1 MLWGIFFSAVAGSLM
16 SIQGVF
22 NTRVSEKIGQ
32 WQTNILVQAI
42 GLLSAIAALFIFK
55 GGDFSRLKEVNK
67 LYLLGGVIGAAITFS
82 VIRGMSSLG
91 PTLAVL
97 AILIAQLVTASLFDF
112 FGLCGTERLDFHYTK
127 ILGVIIMIT
136 GIIIFKLKG

>member
-112 FGLCGTERLDFHYTK
+112 FGLCGTERLDFHFTK

>member
-1 MLWGIFFSAVAGSLM
+1 MLWGIVFSAVAGALM

-32 WQTNILVQAI
+32 WQANIMVQAI
-42 GLLSAIAALFIFK
+42 GLISAIVALFIFK
-55 GGDFSRLKEVNK
+55 GGDFSRLKDVNK
-67 LYLLGGVIGAAITFS
+67 LYLLGGVIGAAITFT
-82 VIRGMSSLG
+82 VIRGMSCLG
-91 PTLAVL
+91 PTMAVSV
-97 AILIAQLVTASLFDF
+97 ILIAQLITACLFDC

-127 ILGVIIMIT
+127 ILGVIIMIA

>member
-1 MLWGIFFSAVAGSLM
+1 MLWGIIFSAVAGSLM

-42 GLLSAIAALFIFK
+42 GLISAIAALFIFK
-55 GGDFSRLKEVNK
+55 GGDFSNLKEVNK
-67 LYLLGGVIGAAITFS
+67 LYLLGGVIGAAITFT

-91 PTLAVL
+91 PTLAVS
-97 AILIAQLVTASLFDF
+97 AILISQLVTACLFDF
-112 FGLCGTERLDFHYTK
+112 LGLCGTERLDFHYTK
-127 ILGVIIMIT
+127 ILGVIMMIA

>member
-1 MLWGIFFSAVAGSLM
+1 MLWGIIFSAVAGALM

-32 WQTNILVQAI
+32 WQANIMVQAI
-42 GLLSAIAALFIFK
+42 GLVSAIVALFIFK
-55 GGDFSRLKEVNK
+55 GGDFSKLKEVNK
-67 LYLLGGVIGAAITFS
+67 LYLLGGVIGAAITFT
-82 VIRGMSSLG
+82 VIRGMSCLG
-91 PTLAVL
+91 PTLAVSV
-97 AILIAQLVTASLFDF
+97 ILIAQLITASLFDF

-127 ILGVIIMIT
+127 ILGVIIMIA

>member
-42 GLLSAIAALFIFK
+42 GLLSAIAALFIFR

-112 FGLCGTERLDFHYTK
+112 FGLCGTERLDFHFTK